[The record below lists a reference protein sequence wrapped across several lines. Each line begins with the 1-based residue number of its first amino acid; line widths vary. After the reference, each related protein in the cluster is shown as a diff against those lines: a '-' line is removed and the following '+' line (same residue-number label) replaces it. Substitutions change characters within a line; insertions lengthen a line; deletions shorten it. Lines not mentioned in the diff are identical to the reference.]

1 LRREAAIELSSRDS
15 EDEDEDAG
23 DEEQVN
29 SEANAELDLWQE
41 EASRSAIASPRA
53 VAPSTAATEGGSEP
67 IEPER
72 ARYHNNI
79 DDLFSDQTNKPRR
92 PKIPRT
98 WRRSSGISLSYADSP
113 GHGLMQH
120 TAEGEAEETEE
131 EGAERKGSADGSR
144 ILTPPSTDDEQ
155 LIAPDVEVD
164 PSSEISQ
171 PDAEA
176 TRFQSDV
183 VIAEET
189 DTELDESAQDEDEPT
204 SEEVVDPRDENDDTG
219 LFFQDDV
226 PRASTY
232 IQTPRFHE
240 PPRRRPRP
248 ARRDTVDLTGILNV
262 GSSPRKPEATPKR
275 HEPVA
280 ETTAQNSVVKK
291 LAQRKRFGRPVEV
304 QHVEGQTSLE
314 TSDYSVAAAG
324 VKKFGRKTRPPGN
337 NHRPAVTS
345 DSQSWSARNTHPEDS
360 AENIDV
366 LERAKV
372 ICETNRAER
381 VESVDLMR
389 QPVAAPP
396 AAIGESELVGAS
408 NITTSFRSYEERLNL
423 DSPGKMK
430 VKFND
435 SSSAIRLPSPSK
447 HTVPPLFRAP
457 ISKSDQRNPA
467 VDQPDSSSSEAAKP
481 GILARLTNK
490 LWSGRDNATNP
501 PEEPSLTND
510 DPPTQISSKST
521 TSTSLL
527 EETSLLEGS
536 FPPDLRTALRTRYGV
551 LSSSFPWRLYHM
563 RTLHRLH
570 NSLFSGRRDT
580 LVPSSGA
587 LPRSLAHLVSSKQL
601 SITEVEF
608 TFTKQH
614 AYIVQAFLSLLVP
627 AHVIEGMLNGEVEAL
642 GDRLTGELRGVAA
655 KGDEVLRRSGMHDAV
670 WTASDTA
677 TWVDSLTGEIG
688 VQFVVKALGDVVAQE
703 QRLRKRSR
711 I

>member
-1 LRREAAIELSSRDS
+1 VLRQPRRKQRAEGDAPAHVDIMEEADEGAEAALLPTFSRQGHERAAKATTADIQDGSRRSPRKRARLRYSNELGDKTVTENEDFSMISMESLRTAKDSSFMSQARPTGLATIPETSGPPNASSLDVSYLPSSPPKEQNHDQSLYPDIANEAQEAILASNVPLEPEPEPMSWRQTSNVLHGFQASVDRHSGMTTNSESFSADAGWRPTDADQHRDPQTRRDSGRQSAELRREAAIELSSRDS

-204 SEEVVDPRDENDDTG
+204 SEEVVDPRDENNDTG

-408 NITTSFRSYEERLNL
+408 NITT
-423 DSPGKMK
+423 
-430 VKFND
+430 
-435 SSSAIRLPSPSK
+435 
-447 HTVPPLFRAP
+447 
-457 ISKSDQRNPA
+457 
-467 VDQPDSSSSEAAKP
+467 
-481 GILARLTNK
+481 
-490 LWSGRDNATNP
+490 
-501 PEEPSLTND
+501 
-510 DPPTQISSKST
+510 
-521 TSTSLL
+521 
-527 EETSLLEGS
+527 
-536 FPPDLRTALRTRYGV
+536 
-551 LSSSFPWRLYHM
+551 
-563 RTLHRLH
+563 
-570 NSLFSGRRDT
+570 
-580 LVPSSGA
+580 
-587 LPRSLAHLVSSKQL
+587 
-601 SITEVEF
+601 
-608 TFTKQH
+608 
-614 AYIVQAFLSLLVP
+614 
-627 AHVIEGMLNGEVEAL
+627 
-642 GDRLTGELRGVAA
+642 
-655 KGDEVLRRSGMHDAV
+655 
-670 WTASDTA
+670 
-677 TWVDSLTGEIG
+677 
-688 VQFVVKALGDVVAQE
+688 
-703 QRLRKRSR
+703 
-711 I
+711 